1 MTAPGAT
8 APQPG
13 RAGAADRPAGALL
26 VLLLVGLLA
35 LLPCAGRAQAVTERP
50 EPAPVTTVTLAVP
63 VPHTAAHTTA
73 PPVAVPP
80 ITALR
85 LAVRYSGAPAAASPA
100 TRAPDLGTRATGT
113 GGARVGTGTGNVGT
127 GARALSAAA
136 HDTAAH
142 ALYGLPVDDG
152 LPLTWCS
159 VDGDHPLPGSGCS
172 NHPFCGQE
180 SQLPNAPPQP
190 ATAVP
195 TQSVAPRALPRPA
208 PFVAL
213 VGPDHAPDLHV
224 LQVHRS

>member
-13 RAGAADRPAGALL
+13 RAGTVGRPAGALL

-35 LLPCAGRAQAVTERP
+35 LLPCAGRAQAVTAKP
-50 EPAPVTTVTLAVP
+50 EPTPVTTVTLAVP
-63 VPHTAAHTTA
+63 VPHTAASHTTA
-73 PPVAVPP
+73 AP
-80 ITALR
+80 IAALR
-85 LAVRYSGAPAAASPA
+85 LAVRYPGAPAAASP
-100 TRAPDLGTRATGT
+100 
-113 GGARVGTGTGNVGT
+113 GT
-127 GARALSAAA
+127 GASPLGAAA
-136 HDTAAH
+136 HDTTAH
-142 ALYGLPVDDG
+142 ALHGLPVDGG

-159 VDGDHPLPGSGCS
+159 VDGDHPMPGSGCS
-172 NHPFCGQE
+172 SHPFCGQE

-190 ATAVP
+190 AAAVP
-195 TQSVAPRALPRPA
+195 THSVAPEALPRPA